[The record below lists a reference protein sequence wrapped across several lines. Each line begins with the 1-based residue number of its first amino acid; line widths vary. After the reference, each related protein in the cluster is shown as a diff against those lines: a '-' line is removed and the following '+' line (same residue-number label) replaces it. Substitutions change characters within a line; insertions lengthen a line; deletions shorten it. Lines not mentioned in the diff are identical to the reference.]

1 MPKVSL
7 ADLIHDWKQ
16 LLKAAKPYAEQKDL
30 HVQLEKLEAAIQQFV
45 ELEGLRAQL
54 QAQRQEATQKL
65 EHVKKAGNDAAME
78 ARQTLKA
85 ILGVRSERLV
95 QFNIRPRR
103 SRRIIVAPP
112 PAAAVNTSE
121 S

>member
-1 MPKVSL
+1 
-7 ADLIHDWKQ
+7 
-16 LLKAAKPYAEQKDL
+16 
-30 HVQLEKLEAAIQQFV
+30 
-45 ELEGLRAQL
+45 
-54 QAQRQEATQKL
+54 
-65 EHVKKAGNDAAME
+65 ME